1 MGPQRT
7 PVRGTAPFRV
17 AIFGYHSWT
26 SRAPRPGAKTNIRRP
41 KIDAKNPYRTH
52 DAGSLR
58 KENVGETVR
67 LAGWVHRRRDH
78 GGLIFIDLRDRWG
91 ITQVTFHPERPE
103 VFATAET
110 LRPEWSV
117 TVEGEVTA
125 RPAGNENPELPTGEI
140 EVQATSLRVLN
151 TSETPPFEI
160 ERDRP
165 VDETLRLR
173 YRYLDLRREKMRDNI
188 AFRHRVVKYMRDFL
202 DDRGFLEIETPLLTA
217 STPEGARDYL
227 VPSRLYPGQFYA
239 LPQSPQQ
246 FKQLL
251 MVAGF
256 ERYFQ
261 IARALR
267 DEDQRGDRQPEHT
280 QLDLEMSYTTQD
292 EVLGLIEELFTG
304 IVEDLTEKKIHQ
316 KPFPR
321 LTYAEAM
328 DRFGSD
334 KPDIRFGLE
343 IEDVSRVVASSEFKV
358 FSGAVRSG
366 GSVRGIAVGGLG
378 DLSRGKI
385 EGEIT
390 DQAKLGGARGLAFM
404 KAEPDGLKGPIAKF
418 FSDEEQ
424 VQLKESLGA
433 KDGDYL
439 FFVADKDP
447 VVFES
452 LGRLRLYFRDRL
464 GLADDDV
471 LGLCWVTDFPLFE
484 WNEDEG
490 RVEPMHHMF
499 TMPREGD
506 LDLLEAE
513 PLKVIGQLYD
523 LVANGTELA
532 SGSIRIHRPDIQ
544 QRVFDVIG
552 INAEEAERRF
562 GAMLTAFR
570 YGAPPHGGIAPGID
584 RLIMVLRDQPNIRE
598 VMAFPKTQAARD
610 EMMDAPGPVSEDQ
623 LKELHITPRR
633 RPPDEA
639 GTDPTARPAE
649 GNN

>member
-1 MGPQRT
+1 LNLQ
-7 PVRGTAPFRV
+7 
-17 AIFGYHSWT
+17 YQS
-26 SRAPRPGAKTNIRRP
+26 
-41 KIDAKNPYRTH
+41 NPYRTH
-52 DAGSLR
+52 SAGELR
-58 KENVGETVR
+58 EDNAGQRVR

-91 ITQVTFHPERPE
+91 ITQVTFHPERDGI
-103 VFATAET
+103 FTSAEQ

-117 TVEGEVTA
+117 SVEGQVVP
-125 RPAGNENPELPTGEI
+125 RPEGNENPDLPTGAI
-140 EVQATSLRVLN
+140 EVEATGLEILN
-151 TSETPPFEI
+151 PSETPPFEI

-165 VDETLRLR
+165 VDETLRLK
-173 YRYLDLRREKMRDNI
+173 YRYLDLRRERMRDKI
-188 AFRHRVVKYMRDFL
+188 LLRHRVVKYMRDYL
-202 DDRGFLEIETPLLTA
+202 DDRGFVEIETPLLTA

-227 VPSRLYPGQFYA
+227 VPARLYPGQFYA

-292 EVLGLIEELFTG
+292 EILDLIEGLYSE
-304 IVEDLTEKKIHQ
+304 IIEQLTQKRLLT

-328 DRFGSD
+328 DRFGTD

-343 IEDVSRVVASSEFKV
+343 LHDVSQLAADSEFKV
-358 FSGAVRSG
+358 FKGAVESG

-378 DLSRGKI
+378 DLTRRELDDLTAVATS
-385 EGEIT
+385 
-390 DQAKLGGARGLAFM
+390 GGARGLAHFLVQ
-404 KAEPDGLKGPIAKF
+404 ADGLKSPVAKF
-418 FSDEEQ
+418 FTENQ
-424 VQLKESLGA
+424 QATLRESLGA
-433 KDGDYL
+433 GEGDWL
-439 FFVADKDP
+439 FFVADKNP

-452 LGRLRLYFRDRL
+452 LGRLRGHFRDRL
-464 GLADDDV
+464 RLADPAV
-471 LGLCWVTDFPLFE
+471 LGMCWVTDFPLFE

-490 RVEPMHHMF
+490 RIEPMHHMF
-499 TMPREGD
+499 TMPREDD
-506 LDLLEAE
+506 LPLLDTD
-513 PLKVIGQLYD
+513 PLQIIGQLYD

-532 SGSIRIHRPDIQ
+532 SGSIRIHNPDLQ
-544 QRVFDVIG
+544 QKVFDVIG
-552 INAEEAERRF
+552 IGPEEADRRF
-562 GAMLTAFR
+562 GTILTAFR
-570 YGAPPHGGIAPGID
+570 YGAPPHGGIAPGVD
-584 RLIMVLRDQPNIRE
+584 RLVMLLTDEPNIRE

-610 EMMDAPGPVSEDQ
+610 EMMDAPGPVSEEQ
-623 LKELHITPRR
+623 LKELNISLRR
-633 RPPDEA
+633 RPE
-639 GTDPTARPAE
+639 GERGSDPAARPRE